1 VPTSTASPSTV
12 PTAEGSP
19 NLMARPGSDALSTVS
34 GTGSVRPI
42 RSHSSPLPEPATST
56 PSSDA
61 AAAAPRPAARG
72 RQRRVTSGS
81 SSSGASEGLSA
92 TVTP

>member
-1 VPTSTASPSTV
+1 M
-12 PTAEGSP
+12 P
-19 NLMARPGSDALSTVS
+19 NRTARPGSDALSTVS
-34 GTGSVRPI
+34 GTGSISPI
-42 RSHSSPLPEPATST
+42 RSHSSPVPGPAMST

-61 AAAAPRPAARG
+61 TAAAARPAAPA

-81 SSSGASEGLSA
+81 SSSGASDGLSA